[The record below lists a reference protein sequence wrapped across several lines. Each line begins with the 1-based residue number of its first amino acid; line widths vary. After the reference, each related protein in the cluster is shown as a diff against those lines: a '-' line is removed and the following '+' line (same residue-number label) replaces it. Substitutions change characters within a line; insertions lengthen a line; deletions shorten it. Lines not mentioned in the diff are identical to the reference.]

1 MFLKQVINE
10 RSHNLRHLQM
20 LVFRPRLRGGNPK
33 GAVAVVD
40 RSNRFWQ
47 PRGYDGPLE
56 PQSAFD
62 FQLECR
68 LGNSF
73 RNRDIG

>member
-40 RSNRFWQ
+40 RSNRFW
-47 PRGYDGPLE
+47 
-56 PQSAFD
+56 
-62 FQLECR
+62 
-68 LGNSF
+68 
-73 RNRDIG
+73 